1 MRTLSQLVIG
11 SCIAIAV
18 IALVA
23 GSQGDPRSA
32 TTPRSDALAQST
44 RVADRNLLSTLGDGN
59 IGGISFTGTHD
70 NSVQNLLQLRDEQ
83 VDLQGGCGAQCGRI
97 EFCCG
102 GCQAGDCLECCPL
115 SSPPVPDRTE

>member
-1 MRTLSQLVIG
+1 MRTRSQLVIG
-11 SCIAIAV
+11 SCIAIAA

-23 GSQGDPRSA
+23 GSQGDPGYGTLR
-32 TTPRSDALAQST
+32 RSDALVQRT
-44 RVADRNLLSTLGDGN
+44 RVADRDLVGTLGDGSTV
-59 IGGISFTGTHD
+59 GISFAGTHA
-70 NSVQNLLQLRDEQ
+70 NPVQNLLQLRDEQ

-102 GCQAGDCLECCPL
+102 GCQAGECLECCPL